1 MSQKW
6 GQEVACC
13 RSGQDIFWGGRP
25 VKKEGTEKVAQFIA
39 ETSYERIPE
48 EAVRIAKR
56 AILDWVGV
64 TIAGSNEP
72 VTRIVFEQVRRMKA
86 VGEAGVIC
94 KGFQTSADLAAWVN
108 GAASHALDYDDTFAN
123 ESGFNFHPTV
133 TLLSAVLALGE
144 KVKASG
150 REILAAY
157 IVGIETET
165 RIGAAIGR
173 VTSET
178 GWHPTPV
185 VGTIGAVAASANILR
200 LNIDQTLMALGIA
213 SSLAGGLLQNFGT
226 MTKPLHAGNSARNGV
241 VAALLAQNG
250 FTGNE
255 SIMEG
260 NLGFCSMF
268 TAGKVGGTENKEQDL
283 GKTWRIVTP
292 GMSTKPYPCCR
303 STHSSID
310 ASLYLRNAEGVDA
323 SQVVKIICKT
333 SPQHTKLARFHK
345 PKSAYEGKFSIPYC
359 IAAALLRGNI
369 LLEDFTE
376 EKVAAPEAQGLLSKV
391 EFQYPQEYR
400 DNPMALTGEVAVT
413 LANGAEYSRKIDEP
427 KGDARN
433 PMTDEELLAKFQD
446 CAQMVLRQAEIEKVA
461 GIIHNLE
468 SLGNIS
474 DLMKIITY
482 TKT

>member
-1 MSQKW
+1 MKN
-6 GQEVACC
+6 
-13 RSGQDIFWGGRP
+13 
-25 VKKEGTEKVAQFIA
+25 KGTEKVAQFIA
-39 ETSYERIPE
+39 ETGYEHIPE

-72 VTRIVFEQVRRMKA
+72 VTRIVSGQVRQMKA

-94 KGFQTSADLAAWVN
+94 KALQTSADLAAWAN
-108 GAASHALDYDDTFAN
+108 GTASHSLDYDDTFAN
-123 ESGFNFHPTV
+123 EAGFNFHPTAAI
-133 TLLSAVLALGE
+133 LSSVLALGE
-144 KVKASG
+144 KIKASG

-157 IVGIETET
+157 IVGIEAEY

-173 VTSET
+173 HASET
-178 GWHPTPV
+178 GWHSTPV
-185 VGTIGAVAASANILR
+185 VGTMGAVAASASILR
-200 LNIDQTLMALGIA
+200 LNMEQAEMALGIG

-250 FTGNE
+250 FTASE

-260 NLGFCSMF
+260 NLGFCNMF
-268 TAGKVGGTENKEQDL
+268 SAGKVKGLENHAEDL
-283 GKTWRIVTP
+283 GKIWRIVSP
-292 GMSTKPYPCCR
+292 GMSLKPYPCCR

-310 ASLYLRNAEGVDA
+310 GSLYLRNAEGVDA

-359 IAAALLRGNI
+359 IATALLRGKVV
-369 LLEDFTE
+369 LEDFTE
-376 EKVAAPEAQGLLSKV
+376 KKVADREAQTLLSKV
-391 EFQYPQEYR
+391 EFQYPQEYKE
-400 DNPMALTGEVAVT
+400 NPMALTGEVAVT
-413 LANGAEYSRKIDEP
+413 LTNGAEYSRKIDIP
-427 KGDARN
+427 KGDVRN
-433 PMTDEELLAKFQD
+433 PMTGEELSAKFQD
-446 CAQMVLRQAEIEKVA
+446 CTYVFLAQTEIEKVL

-474 DLMKIITY
+474 ELMNRITY
-482 TKT
+482 TTKSSEGGRRKDLYL

>member
-1 MSQKW
+1 M
-6 GQEVACC
+6 
-13 RSGQDIFWGGRP
+13 
-25 VKKEGTEKVAQFIA
+25 GTGATERLARFIA
-39 ETSYERIPE
+39 ETNYGNIPG

-64 TIAGSNEP
+64 TLGGFNEP
-72 VTRIVFEQVRRMKA
+72 SARIVSEQVKRMKA
-86 VGEAGVIC
+86 VGESGVIC
-94 KGFQTSADLAAWVN
+94 KAFQTSADLAAWVN
-108 GAASHALDYDDTFAN
+108 GTASHALDYDDTFAN
-123 ESGFNFHPTV
+123 EAGFNFHPTV

-157 IVGIETET
+157 IVGIEAET
-165 RIGAAIGR
+165 RIGAAMGR
-173 VTSET
+173 INSET

-200 LNIDQTLMALGIA
+200 LNVDQTLMALGTA
-213 SSLAGGLLQNFGT
+213 CSLAGGLLQNFGT

-268 TAGKVGGTENKEQDL
+268 SAGKVSGMEDKEEGL

-310 ASLYLRNAEGVDA
+310 ASLHLRNVQGVDA
-323 SQVVKIICKT
+323 GEIVKILCKT
-333 SPQHTKLARFHK
+333 SPQHTRLARFHK

-359 IAAALLRGNI
+359 IAAALLRGKI

-376 EKVAAPEAQGLLSKV
+376 EKVADREAQALLSKV
-391 EFQYPQEYR
+391 EFQYPQEYKE
-400 DNPMALTGEVAVT
+400 NPMALTGEVAVT
-413 LANGAEYSRKIDEP
+413 LANGAEYSRKIDVP
-427 KGDARN
+427 KGDASN
-433 PMTDEELLAKFQD
+433 PMTDEELSEKFQD
-446 CAQMVLRQAEIEKVA
+446 CAQLVLHQAEIEKVL
-461 GIIHNLE
+461 GILQSLE
-468 SLGNIS
+468 SLTDIAE
-474 DLMKIITY
+474 LMNVITY
-482 TKT
+482 KTKSSERGR

>member
-1 MSQKW
+1 MNT
-6 GQEVACC
+6 
-13 RSGQDIFWGGRP
+13 F
-25 VKKEGTEKVAQFIA
+25 
-39 ETSYERIPE
+39 
-48 EAVRIAKR
+48 
-56 AILDWVGV
+56 
-64 TIAGSNEP
+64 
-72 VTRIVFEQVRRMKA
+72 RRMKA

-94 KGFQTSADLAAWVN
+94 KAFQTSADLAAWVN
-108 GAASHALDYDDTFAN
+108 GTASHALDYDDTFAN
-123 ESGFNFHPTV
+123 EAGFNFHPTV

-144 KVKASG
+144 KMKASG

-173 VTSET
+173 ITSET

-185 VGTIGAVAASANILR
+185 VGTIGAAAASANMLR
-200 LNIDQTLMALGIA
+200 LNAEQSLMALGIA

-268 TAGKVGGTENKEQDL
+268 TAGKVNGLENKEEDL

-310 ASLYLRNAEGVDA
+310 ASLHLRNVQGVDPGKI
-323 SQVVKIICKT
+323 VKIVCKT
-333 SPQHTKLARFHK
+333 SPTHTRLARFHK

-359 IAAALLRGNI
+359 IAAALLRGKV

-376 EKVAAPEAQGLLSKV
+376 ERVAAPEAQALLSKV
-391 EFQYPQEYR
+391 EFQYPQEYK
-400 DNPMALTGEVAVT
+400 DNPMALKAEVVVS
-413 LANGAEYSRKIDEP
+413 LANGAEFSS
-427 KGDARN
+427 
-433 PMTDEELLAKFQD
+433 QD
-446 CAQMVLRQAEIEKVA
+446 RHTQRRREQPDD
-461 GIIHNLE
+461 G
-468 SLGNIS
+468 
-474 DLMKIITY
+474 
-482 TKT
+482 

>member
-1 MSQKW
+1 MQ
-6 GQEVACC
+6 QA
-13 RSGQDIFWGGRP
+13 
-25 VKKEGTEKVAQFIA
+25 GTEKIAQFIV
-39 ETSYERIPE
+39 ETSYEDIPG
-48 EAVRIAKR
+48 EAARVAKR
-56 AILDWVGV
+56 AILDWIGV
-64 TIAGSNEP
+64 TLAGSNEP
-72 VTRIVFEQVRRMKA
+72 VTRILFEQVRGMKA
-86 VGEAGVIC
+86 IAEAGVIS
-94 KGFQTSADLAAWVN
+94 KGVQTSADLAAWVN

-144 KVKASG
+144 REKAAG
-150 REILAAY
+150 REILTAY

-173 VTSET
+173 ITSET

-185 VGTIGAVAASANILR
+185 VGTIGAVAASANLLR
-200 LNIDQTLMALGIA
+200 LSTEQTLMALGIA

-241 VAALLAQNG
+241 VAALLAQTG

-268 TAGKVGGTENKEQDL
+268 TAGKVSGMENKEQDL
-283 GKTWRIVTP
+283 GKDWRIVTP

-310 ASLYLRNAEGVDA
+310 ASLYLRNTQGIDA
-323 SQVVKIICKT
+323 GKIVKITCKT
-333 SPQHTKLARFHK
+333 SPQHTRLARFHK

-359 IAAALLRGNI
+359 IAAALLRGKI

-376 EKVAAPEAQGLLSKV
+376 EKVAAPEAQALLSKV
-391 EFQYPQEYR
+391 EFEYPQEYKE
-400 DNPMALTGEVAVT
+400 NPMALTGEVVVS
-413 LANGAEYSRKIDEP
+413 LANGAEYSHKIDVP
-427 KGDARN
+427 KGDASN
-433 PMTDEELLAKFQD
+433 PMTDEELSAKFQD
-446 CAQMVLRQAEIEKVA
+446 CTHRVLHEKDVEKVA
-461 GIIHNLE
+461 GMIHHLE
-468 SLGNIS
+468 SLGNVS
-474 DLMKIITY
+474 DLMKTITY
-482 TKT
+482 TRT

>member
-1 MSQKW
+1 MKQ
-6 GQEVACC
+6 
-13 RSGQDIFWGGRP
+13 
-25 VKKEGTEKVAQFIA
+25 EGTERIAQFIA
-39 ETSYERIPE
+39 ETGYEHIPG

-64 TIAGSNEP
+64 SIAGSKEP
-72 VTRIVFEQVRRMKA
+72 VTRIVFEQVKGMKA

-94 KGFQTSADLAAWVN
+94 KSCRTSADLAAWVN
-108 GAASHALDYDDTFAN
+108 GTASHALDYDDTFAN
-123 ESGFNFHPTV
+123 EAGFNFHPTV

-144 KVKASG
+144 KVNASG
-150 REILAAY
+150 KEILTAY
-157 IVGIETET
+157 VVGIETET

-173 VTSET
+173 ITSET

-185 VGTIGAVAASANILR
+185 VGTIGAVAASANLLR
-200 LNIDQTLMALGIA
+200 LNTEQTLMALGIA
-213 SSLAGGLLQNFGT
+213 SSLVGGLLQNFGT

-255 SIMEG
+255 SVMEG

-268 TAGKVGGTENKEQDL
+268 TAGKVGGTDGHEEDL
-283 GKTWRIVTP
+283 GKIWRIVTP

-310 ASLYLRNAEGVDA
+310 ASLHLRNVERVDA
-323 SQVVKIICKT
+323 SQVIKIICKT
-333 SPQHTKLARFHK
+333 SPQHTRLARFHK

-359 IAAALLRGNI
+359 IAASLLRGKV

-376 EKVAAPEAQGLLSKV
+376 ERVAAPEAQALLSKV
-391 EFQYPQEYR
+391 EFQYPQEYKE
-400 DNPMALTGEVAVT
+400 NPMALKGEVIVS
-413 LANGAEYSRKIDEP
+413 LVNGAEVSCKIDIP
-427 KGDARN
+427 KGDASN
-433 PMTDEELLAKFQD
+433 PMTEEELSAKFQD
-446 CAQMVLRQAEIEKVA
+446 CTHRALQQKEIEKVM
-461 GIIHNLE
+461 GMIHNLE

-474 DLMKIITY
+474 DLMKPITF

>member
-1 MSQKW
+1 MEK
-6 GQEVACC
+6 GA
-13 RSGQDIFWGGRP
+13 
-25 VKKEGTEKVAQFIA
+25 TEKVARFVV
-39 ETSYERIPE
+39 ETNYGNIPG

-64 TIAGSNEP
+64 TLAGFNEP
-72 VTRIVFEQVRRMKA
+72 TARIVSEQVKRMKA
-86 VGEAGVIC
+86 VGESGVIC
-94 KGFQTSADLAAWVN
+94 KAFQTSADLAAWVN
-108 GAASHALDYDDTFAN
+108 GTASHALDYDDTFAN
-123 ESGFNFHPTV
+123 EAGFNFHPTV
-133 TLLSAVLALGE
+133 TLLSSVLALGE

-165 RIGAAIGR
+165 RVGAAIGR
-173 VTSET
+173 ITSET

-200 LNIDQTLMALGIA
+200 LNVDQTLMALGTA

-255 SIMEG
+255 SMMEG

-268 TAGKVGGTENKEQDL
+268 TAGKVSGMENKEENL

-323 SQVVKIICKT
+323 SQLVRIVCKT
-333 SPQHTKLARFHK
+333 SPQHTRLARFHK

-359 IAAALLRGNI
+359 IAAALLRGKI

-376 EKVAAPEAQGLLSKV
+376 EKVADREAQALLSKV
-391 EFQYPQEYR
+391 EFQYPQEYKE
-400 DNPMALTGEVAVT
+400 NPMALTGEVAVS
-413 LANGAEYSRKIDEP
+413 LANGAEYSCKIDVP
-427 KGDARN
+427 KGDASN
-433 PMTDEELLAKFQD
+433 PMTDEELSEKFQD
-446 CAQMVLRQAEIEKVA
+446 CAQLVLPQAEIEKVL
-461 GIIHNLE
+461 GGLQNLE
-468 SLGNIS
+468 SLPDIS
-474 DLMKIITY
+474 EIMNVITHK
-482 TKT
+482 TKSSERGR